1 MRIIAVLLVALPV
14 LCAAS
19 AESKRQA
26 FERARADYLAALQ
39 EEKIRA
45 SGDASLGLKGDE
57 WIRKSPPEFPEWE
70 ARAIV
75 GYHQAGASSSESSRH
90 AFLDFY
96 IVRGL
101 GRGGAVYE
109 APFNV
114 WGNVRVASSP
124 RQISAPVGQLRGAL
138 ARDLKSIQINE
149 LAQGAEFVSG
159 VGARLASFVQTG
171 GRVRLLEA
179 VAFFGGSGSMT
190 MPFSTATLYR
200 QGDRY
205 VAYVPA
211 DRERFYLSYGA
222 GFRLSTF
229 ERSRRLAPPGTYMVT
244 LGQDQR
250 ISGGRFHGA
259 ALRMDVFY
267 PLPVSSK
274 DGRWQSIFLFGT
286 VNLRLARGAER
297 VPQFM
302 ERICTTAGEAGCTG
316 LKSFADPDVQVVMLG
331 SNRDTYRIGIGV
343 DLVNLLASL
352 F

>member
-1 MRIIAVLLVALPV
+1 MRFIAVFLVLVDLLGAT
-14 LCAAS
+14 S
-19 AESKRQA
+19 AEAKRQA
-26 FERARADYLAALQ
+26 LDKARAEYLAALE

-45 SGDASLGLKGDE
+45 NGEVSLGLKGDE
-57 WIRKSPPEFPEWE
+57 WIRKSPPETPEWE
-70 ARAIV
+70 SRAIV

-124 RQISAPVGQLRGAL
+124 RQISAPVSQLRGAL
-138 ARDLKSIQINE
+138 AADLKSIKINE

-159 VGARLASFVQTG
+159 VGVKLASFVQTG

-190 MPFSTATLYR
+190 TPFSAATLYR
-200 QGDRY
+200 KGDRY
-205 VAYVPA
+205 IAYVPA

-229 ERSRRLAPPGTYMVT
+229 ERNRRLAPPGTYMVT

-297 VPQFM
+297 VPEFL
-302 ERICTTAGEAGCTG
+302 ERVCTTAGEAGCTG